1 MATKPEGKKGI
12 NLTRYSAMKRSVLG
26 LARINLTRKRLSRIK
41 LEKQVKMVL
50 LGTLLGD
57 GSLGIYDNYSNARF
71 QMRHSVKQTEWFNWK
86 ASVLK
91 DLGTE
96 KGIHFQKAD
105 GFQVNKGSATSPQGK
120 WHFQTRAL
128 PVLTE
133 LLDIIS
139 KKGKKYVKREW
150 LNQLTAEAL
159 AVWWL
164 DDGSLVKNRK
174 NGIFCTQGFSLKE
187 NKVLSSYLKVVWGVQ
202 TKVTKA
208 TQKKNA
214 PISNQYVLRLN
225 TENLRSFLKIIM
237 PFIPVSSMIY
247 KCCVDD
253 IDIELQQRWISEMK
267 RTLPQFSVEIDRI
280 YAMYSKNYTKRR
292 ERHSPIR
299 IKPELRSFIT
309 LFAEGVEGVGKEF
322 ERPS

>member
-1 MATKPEGKKGI
+1 MAKFSKKLDRKGKI
-12 NLTRYSAMKRSVLG
+12 NLTSYSASLREAEVSVLG
-26 LARINLTRKRLSRIK
+26 LARVNLTRKRLSRIK

-57 GSLGIYDNYSNARF
+57 GSLGIYANFSNARF

-96 KGIHFQKAD
+96 KSIHLQKAD
-105 GFQVNKGSATSPQGK
+105 GFQVNSATSPKGK

-208 TQKKNA
+208 TQKKNTG
-214 PISNQYVLRLN
+214 PSRPEVSLPKMLLFLTNTYYV
-225 TENLRSFLKIIM
+225 
-237 PFIPVSSMIY
+237 
-247 KCCVDD
+247 
-253 IDIELQQRWISEMK
+253 
-267 RTLPQFSVEIDRI
+267 
-280 YAMYSKNYTKRR
+280 
-292 ERHSPIR
+292 
-299 IKPELRSFIT
+299 
-309 LFAEGVEGVGKEF
+309 
-322 ERPS
+322 

>member
-12 NLTRYSAMKRSVLG
+12 NLTSYSAMKASVLG

-57 GSLGIYDNYSNARF
+57 GSLGIYANYSHARF

-96 KGIHFQKAD
+96 KGIHLSKAD
-105 GFQVNKGSATSPQGK
+105 GFQVNSATSPQGK

-174 NGIFCTQGFSLKE
+174 NGLFCTQGFSLKE

-299 IKPELRSFIT
+299 IKPDPFLPPSQKGE
-309 LFAEGVEGVGKEF
+309 VGKEF